1 MLTKN
6 LAIMNQE
13 RDSLL
18 RAVPMLSFSTAPLA
32 FMVSY
37 LELLTYYN
45 TSCQGCFPFLRS
57 PHGLRSISGYSWVQE
72 LANLFILSLSETKA
86 NFIKIKTL
94 PESNL
99 QRFSIVFQ

>member
-13 RDSLL
+13 GDSSL
-18 RAVPMLSFSTAPLA
+18 RAVLMLSFSTAPFA
-32 FMVSY
+32 FMFSY
-37 LELLTYYN
+37 LELLTYYK

-57 PHGLRSISGYSWVQE
+57 LRGLRNISGCSSVQE

-94 PESNL
+94 PDSDL
-99 QRFSIVFQ
+99 QRFSILFQ